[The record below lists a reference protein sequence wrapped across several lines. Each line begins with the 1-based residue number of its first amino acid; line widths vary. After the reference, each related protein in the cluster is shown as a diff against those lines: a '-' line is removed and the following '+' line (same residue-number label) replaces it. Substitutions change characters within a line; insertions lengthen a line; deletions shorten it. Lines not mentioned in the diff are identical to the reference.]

1 MIIRAKAPLRISFGG
16 GGTDVPPYPEE
27 KGGATIGTTIDK
39 YAYCTLIERDDDHID
54 VKSLDYNITTNYP
67 ANNVLQY
74 DGKLDLVKAAVN
86 VMKINKG
93 INLFLHSDAPPGCGL
108 GTSSAVTVA
117 LVGVLRDW
125 MKRSLTDYEIAEL
138 AYHIERQELGIKGGR
153 QDQYAATFGGFNLI
167 EYFADKT
174 IVNPLRIERDILNE
188 LEYRLM
194 LCYTGKT
201 RLSAGIIDDQVKGYV
216 QKRKEVGRALEKTK
230 ELAIRMKNALLLGQ
244 LDEFGDLL
252 NEAWHNKRQFS
263 TLISDPQID
272 EMYEEARESGAIG
285 GKLLGAGGGGYLLLF
300 CEFNRRHIV
309 AEKLERMG
317 GKIMN
322 FTFEYKGLQTWK
334 VNRR

>member
-16 GGTDVPPYPEE
+16 GGTDVSPYPEE
-27 KGGATIGTTIDK
+27 KGGVTISTTIDK
-39 YAYCTLIERDDDHID
+39 YAYCTLIERDDNHIN
-54 VKSLDYNITTNYP
+54 VESLDYNITADYR
-67 ANNVLQY
+67 ANNALQY
-74 DGKLDLVKAAVN
+74 DGKLELVKAAIN
-86 VMKINKG
+86 VMKINGG

-125 MKRSLTDYEIAEL
+125 LKRSLTDYEIAEL
-138 AYHIERQELGIKGGR
+138 AYHIEREELGIKGGR
-153 QDQYAATFGGFNLI
+153 QDQYVATFGGFNLI
-167 EYFADKT
+167 EYFGDKT
-174 IVNPLRIERDILNE
+174 VVNPLRIRRDILNE

-201 RLSAGIIDDQVKGYV
+201 RLSAGIIEDQVRGYV
-216 QKRKEVGRALEKTK
+216 QKREEVVRALDKTK
-230 ELAIRMKNALLLGQ
+230 ELAIRMKIALLLGQ

-252 NEAWHNKRQFS
+252 NEAWHNKRKFS
-263 TLISDPQID
+263 TRISDPQID
-272 EMYEEARESGAIG
+272 EMYEEARKSGAIG
-285 GKLLGAGGGGYLLLF
+285 GKLLGAGGGGYLLLL
-300 CEFNRRHIV
+300 CEFDKRHIV

-322 FTFEYKGLQTWK
+322 FTFEYEGLQTWK